1 MRGQWAISERVRH
14 VHTMLLPP
22 LDFMST
28 LRNTAVS
35 WIMRFPYVRCHA
47 IAEGPDKL
55 GNKLECASPRE
66 DHRSICHHVAT
77 MVARRALT
85 VACSLASSVAAYTL
99 PPSCSTL
106 GAALHAAEHTFDQK
120 GVPEALLSAEHLLTR
135 AAGLGTSRSALAQ
148 QLDEPLGEEVRTR
161 FEGMCEQR
169 LRRVPVQYIL
179 GDWDFHALT
188 LSVAPPVLIPRPE
201 TEQLVELVL
210 ETHADLDGDDAAPPR
225 LLDVG
230 CGSGAIGLALLNKM
244 RCAECVGLDVRSEA
258 TELASRNAVTL
269 GLAERYRVA
278 LVEGGIAEFSPVE
291 SERFDVI
298 VSFSGIE
305 HDGLGRC
312 ACIAAYSHERRSHS
326 PLDVSP
332 YAFHHSHSTMPFH
345 HAIPPHSALP
355 HTYPRLA
362 VHPV

>member
-1 MRGQWAISERVRH
+1 
-14 VHTMLLPP
+14 
-22 LDFMST
+22 
-28 LRNTAVS
+28 
-35 WIMRFPYVRCHA
+35 
-47 IAEGPDKL
+47 
-55 GNKLECASPRE
+55 
-66 DHRSICHHVAT
+66 

-99 PPSCSTL
+99 PPSCRTL
-106 GAALHAAEHTFDQK
+106 GAALHAAEQTFDQK

-135 AAGLGTSRSALAQ
+135 AAGLGTLRSALAQ

-188 LSVAPPVLIPRPE
+188 LSIAPPVLIPRPE

-210 ETHADLDGDDAAPPR
+210 ETHADLDGDAAAPPR

-244 RCAECVGLDVRSEA
+244 RRAECVGLDVRSEA

-269 GLAERYRVA
+269 GLAERYRAA
-278 LVEGGIAEFSPVE
+278 LVEGGIAEFSPAE
-291 SERFDVI
+291 SECFDVI
-298 VSFSGIE
+298 VSNPPYIPAADMQTLEPEVVTYEDEGALCGGP
-305 HDGLGRC
+305 DGLDVVRQVL
-312 ACIAAYSHERRSHS
+312 IAAPALLCPDGPRTVWLEIDPSHPPLIDQFVTVERADLGLELIRSHNDQYG
-326 PLDVSP
+326 LLR
-332 YAFHHSHSTMPFH
+332 FCE
-345 HAIPPHSALP
+345 L
-355 HTYPRLA
+355 RWRGGE
-362 VHPV
+362 